1 MGTRILYYCS
11 IALIMLSCEYQLKS
25 KAIDTKANV
34 SANDSAGYN
43 RNWQDLKVTL
53 DEKIIGDWY
62 EVKDEK
68 FYKMSEFPDLS
79 IGRTTTGKGLSFK
92 YLDGT
97 KEKFNVERTDE
108 YTYKTSGNE
117 LRLYSIFTYPE
128 STNRE
133 ISEKMSVKVELDDN
147 GNMIVSTFNLFSI
160 DSIGNEMTDDELS
173 KYFTQNGSV
182 KYYKRKLK

>member
-1 MGTRILYYCS
+1 
-11 IALIMLSCEYQLKS
+11 MLSCENQPKS
-25 KAIDTKANV
+25 KAIDNKANV
-34 SANDSAGYN
+34 SKNDSAGCN

-68 FYKMSEFPDLS
+68 LYKMSEFPDLS

-92 YLDGT
+92 YLDST
-97 KEKFNVERTDE
+97 KDKFNVERTDE
-108 YTYKTSGNE
+108 YIYKASGNE

-147 GNMIVSTFNLFSI
+147 GNMIVSTFNPFSI

-182 KYYKRKLK
+182 KYYKRKLQ

>member
-1 MGTRILYYCS
+1 M
-11 IALIMLSCEYQLKS
+11 
-25 KAIDTKANV
+25 
-34 SANDSAGYN
+34 
-43 RNWQDLKVTL
+43 
-53 DEKIIGDWY
+53 
-62 EVKDEK
+62 
-68 FYKMSEFPDLS
+68 
-79 IGRTTTGKGLSFK
+79 
-92 YLDGT
+92 DGT

-128 STNRE
+128 STNKE
-133 ISEKMSVKVELDDN
+133 ISEKMSVKVELDEN
-147 GNMIVSTFNLFSI
+147 GNMIISTFNLFSI